1 MVYISNGT
9 TVIHSRKLSLYLQ
22 LRGFMLVAIG
32 DDLKSD
38 RNVYLFCSSERLQ
51 QAMADYKTDHEF
63 HEYASR
69 MPVRS

>member
-1 MVYISNGT
+1 
-9 TVIHSRKLSLYLQ
+9 
-22 LRGFMLVAIG
+22 MLVAIG

-51 QAMADYKTDHEF
+51 KAMADYKTDHEF
-63 HEYASR
+63 HEYANR